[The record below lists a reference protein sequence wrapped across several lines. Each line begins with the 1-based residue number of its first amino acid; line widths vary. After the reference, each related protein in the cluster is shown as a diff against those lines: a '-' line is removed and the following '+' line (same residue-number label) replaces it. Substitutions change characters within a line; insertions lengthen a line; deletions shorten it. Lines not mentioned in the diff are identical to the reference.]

1 MRQACDDA
9 PQGRFIL
16 AFGPDLGERGSCR
29 ASSFPPDYGLARQ
42 EPRTRDRI
50 KMKIA
55 SVADVKAK
63 FSAYLKSSEGGPV
76 VITRNGRP
84 VAVLLGVENEEE
96 IERLLMA
103 YSPRLRAILDRSRV
117 QIGKGENVA
126 HEQLWTGDERPAT
139 SPSSRR
145 IKRNKTT

>member
-1 MRQACDDA
+1 
-9 PQGRFIL
+9 
-16 AFGPDLGERGSCR
+16 
-29 ASSFPPDYGLARQ
+29 
-42 EPRTRDRI
+42 
-50 KMKIA
+50 MKIA

-84 VAVLLGVENEEE
+84 VAVLLGVADEEE
-96 IERLLMA
+96 IERPLMA

-126 HEQLWTGDERPAT
+126 HEQLWTQDEPAAT

>member
-1 MRQACDDA
+1 
-9 PQGRFIL
+9 
-16 AFGPDLGERGSCR
+16 
-29 ASSFPPDYGLARQ
+29 
-42 EPRTRDRI
+42 
-50 KMKIA
+50 MKIA

-63 FSAYLKSSEGGPV
+63 FSVYLKSSEEGPV

-84 VAVLLGVENEEE
+84 VAVLLAVLLGVADEEE

-126 HEQLWTGDERPAT
+126 HEQLWTEDEPAAT

>member
-1 MRQACDDA
+1 
-9 PQGRFIL
+9 
-16 AFGPDLGERGSCR
+16 
-29 ASSFPPDYGLARQ
+29 
-42 EPRTRDRI
+42 
-50 KMKIA
+50 MKIA

-63 FSAYLKSSEGGPV
+63 FSVYLKSSEEGPV

-84 VAVLLGVENEEE
+84 VAVLLGVADEEE
-96 IERLLMA
+96 IERPLMA

-126 HEQLWTGDERPAT
+126 HEQLWTEDEPAAT

>member
-1 MRQACDDA
+1 
-9 PQGRFIL
+9 
-16 AFGPDLGERGSCR
+16 
-29 ASSFPPDYGLARQ
+29 
-42 EPRTRDRI
+42 
-50 KMKIA
+50 MKIA

-84 VAVLLGVENEEE
+84 VDVLLGVEDEDEEE

-103 YSPRLRAILDRSRV
+103 YPPRLRAILDRSRV

-126 HEQLWTGDERPAT
+126 HEQLWTGYEPPAT
-139 SPSSRR
+139 SPSSAASKGTKLPDRER
-145 IKRNKTT
+145 PRDSGTA

>member
-1 MRQACDDA
+1 
-9 PQGRFIL
+9 
-16 AFGPDLGERGSCR
+16 
-29 ASSFPPDYGLARQ
+29 
-42 EPRTRDRI
+42 
-50 KMKIA
+50 MKIA

-63 FSAYLKSSEGGPV
+63 FSAYLKSTEGGPV

-84 VAVLLGVENEEE
+84 VAVLLGVEDEEE

-103 YSPRLRAILDRSRV
+103 CSPRLRAILDRSRV

-126 HEQLWTGDERPAT
+126 HEQLWTEDEPAAT

>member
-1 MRQACDDA
+1 
-9 PQGRFIL
+9 
-16 AFGPDLGERGSCR
+16 
-29 ASSFPPDYGLARQ
+29 
-42 EPRTRDRI
+42 
-50 KMKIA
+50 MKIA
-55 SVADVKAK
+55 AVADVKAK
-63 FSAYLKSSEGGPV
+63 FSAYLKSSEDGPV

-84 VAVLLGVENEEE
+84 VAVLLGVADEEE

-126 HEQLWTGDERPAT
+126 HEQLWTEDEPAAT

>member
-1 MRQACDDA
+1 
-9 PQGRFIL
+9 
-16 AFGPDLGERGSCR
+16 
-29 ASSFPPDYGLARQ
+29 
-42 EPRTRDRI
+42 
-50 KMKIA
+50 MKIA
-55 SVADVKAK
+55 SVANVKAK
-63 FSAYLKSSEGGPV
+63 FSVYLKSSEEGPV

-84 VAVLLGVENEEE
+84 VAVLLGVADEEE

-126 HEQLWTGDERPAT
+126 HEQLWTEDEPPAT

-145 IKRNKTT
+145 IKGTDRHGFWGRFVKSLQNTAFRRFSVAFHGLGNGRRLC